1 MEYHVL
7 SNNSIISILFYG
19 VIGGLTLGAIFSYL
33 GQRDSSIVTKEKGII
48 RKAFPWIILCIFLS
62 ELSLLIYRYVDY
74 PWDVEPQPS
83 QASAFREV
91 NYLGSGYPI
100 WGWANDYQLPIV
112 STIAGSVMW
121 LCWTVYAFN
130 FKPSETSWWKKVC
143 KIVAYFILS
152 ATILGFYI
160 HELRDIWLYVGVIVV
175 ITILL
180 WLAKVKVSP
189 KENSNPHEEVLI
201 TSKEETPLVCE
212 KKGNEDPLRF
222 MPKCPV
228 VSQPQLTDNTETPS
242 INEPVVSESVSE
254 SVSQESNIPQQIQ
267 EEVVEIKEDIVEP
280 PQQPVDNIVDI
291 EMMYCK
297 HCGKRI
303 EADSTFCKYCGRRLK

>member
-7 SNNSIISILFYG
+7 SNNSLISFLFYG
-19 VIGGLTLGAIFSYL
+19 VMAGMALGAVFSYL
-33 GQRDSSIVTKEKGII
+33 GQRDSSIVTKEKSII
-48 RKAFPWIILCIFLS
+48 RKTIPWVILCIFFS
-62 ELSLLIYRYVDY
+62 ELSLLLYRYFDY
-74 PWDVEPQPS
+74 PWDLEPQPS
-83 QASAFREV
+83 QASAFREM
-91 NYLGSGYPI
+91 NYLGSGYPL

-112 STIAGSVMW
+112 SALAGSIMW

-130 FKPSETSWWKKVC
+130 FKPSDTSWWKKVC
-143 KIVAYFILS
+143 KVVAYFILS

-189 KENSNPHEEVLI
+189 KENSSPREEIMTNSNEEAPHLSEQ
-201 TSKEETPLVCE
+201 KD
-212 KKGNEDPLRF
+212 NEDPLRF
-222 MPKCPV
+222 MPKSSIVLP
-228 VSQPQLTDNTETPS
+228 PEPTDNIETPS
-242 INEPVVSESVSE
+242 INEPEVSE
-254 SVSQESNIPQQIQ
+254 SVSQENVIPQQIQ
-267 EEVVEIKEDIVEP
+267 VEEEVITIKEEEVDFH
-280 PQQPVDNIVDI
+280 QQPADTVEKN